1 MICSALLAH
10 IILMRG
16 CISMAKAKP
25 KGRKKKRLT
34 PKQNLIKGLFKE
46 NPTFVLVL
54 GMCPTLGVT
63 TSLENALGMGLSVV
77 FVLILT
83 NAVIA
88 SIRNIVPSEIRIP
101 VYIVVIALVVT
112 LIEWLLA
119 AFIPS
124 LYSALGIYLPLIV
137 VNCIILGRAEAYASD
152 NTVFDSIFDGMG
164 MGLGFTLGLSTLG
177 LTRELL
183 GTGSVSI
190 LGITFFESSLG
201 ATFLTASPGAFLTLG
216 LLIGIINTVRIKK
229 EKEKKAIMDAKIK
242 AALAKKAAKQKA
254 LEEQKA
260 KAASQKE
267 EQVVNVKGVLVNE

>member
-1 MICSALLAH
+1 
-10 IILMRG
+10 
-16 CISMAKAKP
+16 MAKEK

-34 PKQNLIKGLFKE
+34 PKQNLLKGLFKE

-88 SIRNIVPSEIRIP
+88 SVRNIVPNEIRIP
-101 VYIVVIALVVT
+101 VYIVLIALVVT
-112 LIEWLLA
+112 LIEWSLN
-119 AFIPS
+119 AFVPT
-124 LYSALGIYLPLIV
+124 LYDALGIYLPLIV

-164 MGLGFTLGLSTLG
+164 MGLGFTLGLSTLAI
-177 LTRELL
+177 TRELL
-183 GTGSVSI
+183 GTGSI
-190 LGITFFESSLG
+190 GLLGITLYESSVA
-201 ATFLTASPGAFLTLG
+201 ATFLVSPPGAFLTLG
-216 LLIGIINTVRIKK
+216 LLIGIINTVRINKQNK
-229 EKEKKAIMDAKIK
+229 AKAIMDAKIK

-254 LEEQKA
+254 LEEQN
-260 KAASQKE
+260 QKE
-267 EQVVNVKGVLVNE
+267 QILQPKGVLVNE